1 MKNALDGSLK
11 WGEVCFSIPWIWFVY
26 MVCFFI
32 QKKYDVHAY
41 KHLSLKLDFIEH
53 LWALVKAPIFIEIK
67 ELVETCSSIVF
78 WCPNV
83 DSSL

>member
-1 MKNALDGSLK
+1 M
-11 WGEVCFSIPWIWFVY
+11 PWIWFVY

-41 KHLSLKLDFIEH
+41 NHLSLKLEIIER

-67 ELVETCSSIVF
+67 ELVETCLSIVF
-78 WCPNV
+78 WCTSV
-83 DSSL
+83 DFSL